1 MSQHQRQ
8 QQQGQ
13 PRPSVIFEGASA
25 SGASASGA
33 SAVQTEL
40 AAAYAAAQ
48 NGIIFLLNISREFN

>member
-13 PRPSVIFEGASA
+13 PRPSVIFE
-25 SGASASGA
+25 GASASGA

>member
-25 SGASASGA
+25 SGASA
-33 SAVQTEL
+33 VQTEP
-40 AAAYAAAQ
+40 AAYAAAQ